1 MVDLSDP
8 YIVAPVFIVNSI
20 NFGRIAYNNFKE
32 YRQSGNKLLPALY
45 WSLAS
50 FSAVAVAEKSLGLEN
65 LLK

>member
-20 NFGRIAYNNFKE
+20 NFGRIAYNNFKQ
-32 YRQSGNKLLPALY
+32 YREGGGTLLPALY
-45 WSLAS
+45 WSLVS
-50 FSAVAVAEKSLGLEN
+50 FSAVGVAEKSLGLEN